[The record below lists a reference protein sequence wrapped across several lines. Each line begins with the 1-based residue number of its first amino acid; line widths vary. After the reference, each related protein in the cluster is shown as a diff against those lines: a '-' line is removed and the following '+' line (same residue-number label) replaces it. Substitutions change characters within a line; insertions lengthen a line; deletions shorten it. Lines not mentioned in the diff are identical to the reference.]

1 MPSSLHNPFSQK
13 PMTLAA
19 PSAAPALA
27 HPMDR
32 LRGLQST
39 ARELPDT
46 PVEIRGQLPPWLLGG
61 SLLLNGPA
69 LWDLPH
75 GSYGHWFDGLA
86 MLHRVRLMGG
96 GQGGAGGASASYR
109 SRYLQTEDLRE
120 SLAARKP
127 ARAAFGT
134 PDPAG
139 FFTRLRQLRHP
150 KVTDNGAVVM
160 ARIGSQWVAQTE
172 TPLLTSFD
180 PDTLTTTGRI
190 VYDDDEVV
198 HVASAHGMTDAQG
211 CYWNV
216 GLEIGPRCTYKLF
229 RIAPGRRTREVLA
242 RWSVRQ
248 AGYLHAF
255 AMTPTH
261 AIVWQ
266 PAMRLNAIKLALSG
280 KGFIDSFAW
289 NAALGSQIDAVSLA
303 DGSVRSWAVP
313 AMTGFHAVQAFDEGE
328 GGTLVLDLCTNDG
341 PEIFAALQMERL
353 RAGQPVGVPHRVQRY
368 RLEPGR
374 SDAQPQTLV
383 QGASVELPS
392 VHGAYWGKQRSR
404 HAWFAGF
411 DPGGRAPMFDRT
423 VKLDLDGGCIAGTWQ
438 REAAVQM
445 EPLFVDR
452 PGSTAEDDGVLLV
465 PTLAEGDAGTVV
477 GVIDPAR
484 MQCLATLHLP
494 QVVPFGFHA
503 AWKPAAGAGV
513 PR

>member
-1 MPSSLHNPFSQK
+1 MMLASQTASPMQSL
-13 PMTLAA
+13 PMT
-19 PSAAPALA
+19 
-27 HPMDR
+27 R

-46 PVEIRGQLPPWLLGG
+46 PVEVRGQLPSWMLGG

-86 MLHRVRLMGG
+86 MLHRVRLAPGEV
-96 GQGGAGGASASYR
+96 GGASASYR
-109 SRYLQTEDLRE
+109 SRYLQTDDLRE

-134 PDPAG
+134 ADPAG
-139 FFTRLRQLRHP
+139 FFTRMRHLRHP
-150 KVTDNGAVVM
+150 NVTDNGAVVM

-180 PDTLTTTGRI
+180 PDTLATTGRI
-190 VYDDDEVV
+190 VYDDREVI
-198 HVASAHGMTDAQG
+198 HVMSAHGMTDAQG
-211 CYWNV
+211 TYWNV
-216 GLEIGPRCTYKLF
+216 GLELGPKCTYKLF
-229 RIAPGRRTREVLA
+229 KIVAGSRTREVVA

-266 PAMRLNAIKLALSG
+266 PAMRLNALKLAFSG

-289 NAALGSQIDAVSLA
+289 KGEAGSRIDAISLT
-303 DGSVRSWAVP
+303 DGGVRSWAVP
-313 AMTGFHAVQAFDEGE
+313 AMTGFHAVQAWDEPSPDGRAPA
-328 GGTLVLDLCTNDG
+328 TLVLDLCTTDG
-341 PEIFAALQMERL
+341 PEIFAALRMERL
-353 RAGQPVGVPHRVQRY
+353 RAGQPVGVQHRVQRY

-374 SDAQPQTLV
+374 SDAQPLPLV
-383 QGASVELPS
+383 DAASVELPS
-392 VHGAYWGKQRSR
+392 VHGAYWGKKQSR

-411 DPGGRAPMFDRT
+411 DPEGQAPMFDRT
-423 VKLDLDGGCIAGTWQ
+423 VKLDLEAGRIAGTWQ
-438 REAAVQM
+438 RESAVQM

-477 GVIDPAR
+477 GVIDPASMR
-484 MQCLATLHLP
+484 CLATLHLP

-503 AWKPAAGAGV
+503 AWKPAWMAG
-513 PR
+513 

>member
-1 MPSSLHNPFSQK
+1 MTFATQPLAPTQSS
-13 PMTLAA
+13 TVT
-19 PSAAPALA
+19 
-27 HPMDR
+27 R
-32 LRGLQST
+32 LRGLEST

-46 PVEIRGQLPPWLLGG
+46 PVEIRGQIPSWMLGG

-86 MLHRVRLMGG
+86 MLHRVRLAPGEV
-96 GQGGAGGASASYR
+96 GGASASYR
-109 SRYLQTEDLRE
+109 SRYLQTDDLRE

-139 FFTRLRQLRHP
+139 FFTRMRHLRHP

-180 PDTLTTTGRI
+180 PDTLATTGRI
-190 VYDDDEVV
+190 VYDDAEVV
-198 HVASAHGMTDAQG
+198 HVMSAHGLTDGQG
-211 CYWNV
+211 TYWNV
-216 GLEIGPRCTYKLF
+216 GLELGPRCTYKLF
-229 RIAPGRRTREVLA
+229 KIVAGSRTREVVA

-266 PAMRLNAIKLALSG
+266 PAMRLNAIKLALLG
-280 KGFIDSFAW
+280 RGFIDSFAW
-289 NAALGSQIDAVSLA
+289 KGEAGSRIDAISLT

-313 AMTGFHAVQAFDEGE
+313 AMTGFHAVQAWDEPSPDGRSPA
-328 GGTLVLDLCTNDG
+328 TLVLDLCTTDG
-341 PEIFAALQMERL
+341 PEIFGALRLERL
-353 RAGQPVGVPHRVQRY
+353 RAGEPVGVRHRVQRY

-374 SDAQPQTLV
+374 GEAQPQPLAPE
-383 QGASVELPS
+383 ASVELPS

-411 DPGGRAPMFDRT
+411 DPEGRAPMFDRT
-423 VKLDLDGGCIAGTWQ
+423 VKLDLDAGRIAGTWQ

-477 GVIDPAR
+477 GVIDPAS

-503 AWKPAAGAGV
+503 AWKPAWMPG
-513 PR
+513 

>member
-1 MPSSLHNPFSQK
+1 MMLASQTASPMQSL
-13 PMTLAA
+13 PMT
-19 PSAAPALA
+19 
-27 HPMDR
+27 R

-46 PVEIRGQLPPWLLGG
+46 PVEVRGQVPSWMLGG

-86 MLHRVRLMGG
+86 MLHRVRLAPGEV
-96 GQGGAGGASASYR
+96 GGASASYR
-109 SRYLQTEDLRE
+109 SRYLQTDDLRE

-134 PDPAG
+134 ADPAG
-139 FFTRLRQLRHP
+139 FFTRMRHLRHP
-150 KVTDNGAVVM
+150 NVTDNGAVVM

-180 PDTLTTTGRI
+180 PDTLATTGRI
-190 VYDDDEVV
+190 VYDDREVI
-198 HVASAHGMTDAQG
+198 HVMSAHGMTDAQG
-211 CYWNV
+211 TYWNV
-216 GLEIGPRCTYKLF
+216 GLELGPKCTYKLF
-229 RIAPGRRTREVLA
+229 KIVAGSRTREVVA

-266 PAMRLNAIKLALSG
+266 PAMRLNALKLAFSG

-289 NAALGSQIDAVSLA
+289 KGEAGSRIDAISLT
-303 DGSVRSWAVP
+303 DGGVRSWAVP
-313 AMTGFHAVQAFDEGE
+313 AMTGFHAVQAWDEPSPDGRAPA
-328 GGTLVLDLCTNDG
+328 TLVLDLCTTDG
-341 PEIFAALQMERL
+341 PEIFAALRMERL
-353 RAGQPVGVPHRVQRY
+353 RAGQPVGVQHRVQRY

-374 SDAQPQTLV
+374 SDAQPLPLV
-383 QGASVELPS
+383 DAASVELPS
-392 VHGAYWGKQRSR
+392 VHGAYWGKKQSR

-411 DPGGRAPMFDRT
+411 DPEGQAPMFDRT
-423 VKLDLDGGCIAGTWQ
+423 VKLDLEAGRIAGTWQ
-438 REAAVQM
+438 RESAVQM

-477 GVIDPAR
+477 GVIDPASMR
-484 MQCLATLHLP
+484 CLATLHLP

-503 AWKPAAGAGV
+503 AWKPAWMAG
-513 PR
+513 

>member
-1 MPSSLHNPFSQK
+1 MSLTRASAHSQPVPSQL
-13 PMTLAA
+13 T
-19 PSAAPALA
+19 
-27 HPMDR
+27 R

-46 PVEIRGQLPPWLLGG
+46 PVEVRGQVPSWMLGG

-75 GSYGHWFDGLA
+75 GSYAHWFDGLA
-86 MLHRVRLMGG
+86 MLHRVRLAPGDV
-96 GQGGAGGASASYR
+96 GGASASYR

-134 PDPAG
+134 ADPAG
-139 FFTRLRQLRHP
+139 FFTRMRHLRHP
-150 KVTDNGAVVM
+150 NVTDNGAVVM

-180 PDTLTTTGRI
+180 PDTLATTGRI
-190 VYDDDEVV
+190 VYDDREVI
-198 HVASAHGMTDAQG
+198 HVMSAHGMTDAQG
-211 CYWNV
+211 TYWNV
-216 GLEIGPRCTYKLF
+216 GLELGPKCTYKLF
-229 RIAPGRRTREVLA
+229 KIVAGSRTREVLA

-266 PAMRLNAIKLALSG
+266 PAMRLNALKLAFSG

-289 NAALGSQIDAVSLA
+289 KGEAGSRIDAISLT
-303 DGSVRSWAVP
+303 DGGVRSWAVP
-313 AMTGFHAVQAFDEGE
+313 AMTGFHAVQAWDEPSPDGRAPA
-328 GGTLVLDLCTNDG
+328 TLVLDLCTTDG
-341 PEIFAALQMERL
+341 PEIFAALRMERL
-353 RAGQPVGVPHRVQRY
+353 RAGQPVGVQHRVQRY

-374 SDAQPQTLV
+374 SDAQPRPLV
-383 QGASVELPS
+383 DGASVELPS
-392 VHGAYWGKQRSR
+392 VHGAYWGKKQSR

-411 DPGGRAPMFDRT
+411 DPAGQAPMFDRT
-423 VKLDLDGGCIAGTWQ
+423 VKLDLDGGRIAGIWQ

-477 GVIDPAR
+477 GVIDPVSMR
-484 MQCLATLHLP
+484 CLATLHLP

-503 AWKPAAGAGV
+503 AWKPAWMPG
-513 PR
+513 